1 MAPGMA
7 MAHGQ
12 QVLEREMEPDAEH
25 QQDDAELGELVGEV
39 LVGDEAGGERPDGDA
54 GDQVADQRRELEA
67 VRHRAEC
74 PGERERNHNGGNQR
88 GVMRHETWLFS
99 VVSRQLLLQSGR
111 R

>member
-39 LVGDEAGGERPDGDA
+39 LVGDEAGGERPDGNA
-54 GDQVADQRRELEA
+54 CKQVAHERRQLEA
-67 VRHRAEC
+67 VRHRAQR
-74 PGERERNHNGGNQR
+74 PGERKRNHD
-88 GVMRHETWLFS
+88 S
-99 VVSRQLLLQSGR
+99 
-111 R
+111 